1 MTDSTKNIQIQKT
14 LWIDNDACPKRIR
27 EVIYKAAIRKNIPVK
42 IVANSYT
49 HPPRG
54 VNAEVICVNDAF
66 DAADDHIVEMVKAD
80 DLVITADIPLAD
92 RVITKGAVALS
103 PHGEIYNKANIQE
116 RLAMRNL
123 RQELRSAGEI
133 RGGKGA
139 FSDKDVNRF
148 AKEFDRLMAKF

>member
-1 MTDSTKNIQIQKT
+1 MSEEKIEKTQKT

-27 EVIYKAAIRKNIPVK
+27 EVIYKAAIRKKFPVK

-54 VNAEVICVNDAF
+54 VDAEVICVNDSF
-66 DAADDHIVEMVKAD
+66 DAADDHIVEKVVKD

-103 PHGEIYNKANIQE
+103 PHGELYDQANIQE

-139 FSDKDVNRF
+139 FSDKDVKRF
-148 AKEFDRLMAKF
+148 ATAFDRIMARF